1 MALEIRIVNPEWEQ
15 PLAEFFAAIRMSGE
29 QYFHPH
35 PFTDE
40 SAKTLAQYSGRD
52 LYYLLVDGNTV
63 LAYGILRGWDQG
75 FEVPSLGIAVR
86 PEARGG
92 KLGELMMH
100 LLHNAARRNGA
111 RQVRL
116 KVYSGN
122 TAARNLYSKLGYTF
136 DSVEEEGQLVGILE
150 L

>member
-1 MALEIRIVNPEWEQ
+1 
-15 PLAEFFAAIRMSGE
+15 
-29 QYFHPH
+29 
-35 PFTDE
+35 
-40 SAKTLAQYSGRD
+40 
-52 LYYLLVDGNTV
+52 

-75 FEVPSLGIAVR
+75 YEIPSLGIAVH

-100 LLHNAARRNGA
+100 FLHSAARRKGA

-116 KVYSGN
+116 KVYGKNVS
-122 TAARNLYSKLGYTF
+122 ARNLYIKLGYKF
-136 DSVEEEGQLVGILE
+136 DTVEEGGQLVGRLK